1 MLLRACQLGL
11 SMQDLDLVTVG
22 MIYDMYIELSNDN
35 EEYEV
40 EATQEDIDNL

>member
-1 MLLRACQLGL
+1 
-11 SMQDLDLVTVG
+11 MQDLDLVTVG